1 MFFGLNNFLK
11 KILPKRLFYRALL
24 IIAVPILVLQLII
37 TIVFFDSLWI
47 KTNKGMTRA
56 LINEINLF
64 VEIYNNKEIDKKDL
78 KNTSSLFL
86 DLNIE
91 LFNNQT
97 FDYQYNERW
106 FSPIDRTLRRELKSN
121 FNLGEFWFDTT
132 SYKELIDIR
141 IKYEDGYFKFLVP
154 RDRVTSSS
162 ARIFAL
168 WITVPAIIMIII
180 SLIFLK
186 NQTRPITNLAR
197 AAERFGKG
205 EKIEEFK
212 PSGALEIRQAG
223 HEFDRMRKRILRHL
237 NQRNE
242 MLSGIS
248 HDLRTPLTRMKL
260 QIAFI
265 ADKDLAKKLSEDINE
280 MEKMLNEYLQFTSSS
295 YIEKD
300 EMFNLSELIE
310 KAVIKYNNKNI
321 LKDLTPR
328 VYFNGR
334 KNLINRCINN
344 IIDNIRTT
352 LGVGD
357 FHTDTC
363 GNLQFDRNGY
373 IGRYADDASLF
384 AMPDASL
391 NEVNNNLKEFKNV
404 LAQENETS
412 LETKSTFIT
421 YLFFIIILI
430 ITSIMIILNF
440 IKPDIVTAEIL
451 IGYLIFLVLIIFI
464 TSNYFNVD
472 YGPLN
477 KFLTLQLGNAGSR
490 NIFQTPGYSTNF

>member
-64 VEIYNNKEIDKKDL
+64 VEIYDNKEIDKKDL

-310 KAVIKYNNKNI
+310 QAVIKYNNKNI

-344 IIDNIRTT
+344 IIDNA
-352 LGVGD
+352 LKY
-357 FHTDTC
+357 
-363 GNLQFDRNGY
+363 GNKVQIKFNKK
-373 IGRYADDASLF
+373 
-384 AMPDASL
+384 
-391 NEVNNNLKEFKNV
+391 NTNL
-404 LAQENETS
+404 L
-412 LETKSTFIT
+412 
-421 YLFFIIILI
+421 IIIDDDGPGIPKKEYENVFKPFYKIDKSRADAKSSVGLGLSIASDI
-430 ITSIMIILNF
+430 IRSHGGNIVLDKSKLNGLSV
-440 IKPDIVTAEIL
+440 K
-451 IGYLIFLVLIIFI
+451 IFLPV
-464 TSNYFNVD
+464 
-472 YGPLN
+472 
-477 KFLTLQLGNAGSR
+477 
-490 NIFQTPGYSTNF
+490 